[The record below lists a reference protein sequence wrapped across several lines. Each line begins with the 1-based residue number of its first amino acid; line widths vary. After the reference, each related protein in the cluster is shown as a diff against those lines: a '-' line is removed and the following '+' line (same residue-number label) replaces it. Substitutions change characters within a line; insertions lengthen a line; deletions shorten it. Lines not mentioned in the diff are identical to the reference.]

1 MSTYAI
7 PESLAVSDS
16 GFLFLASTGETFTL
30 NAIGREIFK
39 LLQSGDNLQAVQEK
53 ISEEYDVDRATLE
66 RDLDDFVS
74 QLKLFKLVRPV

>member
-30 NAIGREIFK
+30 NAIGREVFRM
-39 LLQSGDNLQAVQEK
+39 LQNGDTLEAIEK
-53 ISEEYDVDRATLE
+53 RVLEEYDVDRLTFE
-66 RDLDDFVS
+66 RDAHDFLN
-74 QLKLFKLVRPV
+74 QLTTFKLVKPV

>member
-1 MSTYAI
+1 MSTYAV

-30 NAIGREIFK
+30 NVIGTEIFK
-39 LLQSGDNLQAVQEK
+39 SLQSGDSLQAVHEK
-53 ISEEYDVDRATLE
+53 ISEEYEVDRATLE

-74 QLKLFKLVRPV
+74 QLKLFKLIRPV

>member
-1 MSTYAI
+1 MSTYAV

-39 LLQSGDNLQAVQEK
+39 LLQTGNDLHTIQTK
-53 ISEEYDVDRATLE
+53 ILDEFDVEGATLE
-66 RDLDDFVS
+66 RDLDDFVN
-74 QLKLFKLVRPV
+74 QLKLFKLIRPV

>member
-66 RDLDDFVS
+66 RDLDDFVT
-74 QLKLFKLVRPV
+74 QLKFFKLIRPV